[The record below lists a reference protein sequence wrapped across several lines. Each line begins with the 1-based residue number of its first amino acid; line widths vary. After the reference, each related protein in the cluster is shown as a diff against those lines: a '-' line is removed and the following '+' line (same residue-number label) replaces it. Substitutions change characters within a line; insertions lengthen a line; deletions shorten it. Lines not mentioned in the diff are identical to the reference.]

1 MQGLLQQVAVA
12 FEVFRLDSSQR
23 CNQDAETASKRGR
36 ERGSWGQAASATEF
50 NKHFATRKSQVAHC
64 RDNNSNNNAT
74 LMNALS

>member
-36 ERGSWGQAASATEF
+36 GGQAASATEF

-64 RDNNSNNNAT
+64 RDNNSNNAT